1 MNLLSI
7 SCHYLYSAELS
18 NLILIEEKLI
28 AIDISY
34 CFIIKFHIDIKFQ
47 KSTNVSYQKLVKN
60 HITIFANDVVEI
72 FKILSFFIDDV
83 VEQIYVI
90 WIDLNTSKLKNI
102 SILMLISK
110 KCIYWVFFDWRKIIC
125 YNKNIEI
132 NLNEMR
138 QWENA
143 KNWMLSQFLADICY
157 ILDSE
162 WKQKERILY

>member
-90 WIDLNTSKLKNI
+90 
-102 SILMLISK
+102 
-110 KCIYWVFFDWRKIIC
+110 
-125 YNKNIEI
+125 
-132 NLNEMR
+132 
-138 QWENA
+138 
-143 KNWMLSQFLADICY
+143 
-157 ILDSE
+157 
-162 WKQKERILY
+162 